1 MCKSRPPESA
11 ELADGVLTR
20 RRPGLR
26 RVHLPRRSARRPAS
40 TASPASRPARPFVP
54 AQAQPPAA
62 TASARWT
69 WSTPSFSGTE
79 TPKNRCCTRH
89 CVRSNHS
96 AAAARN
102 AVWGER
108 LDRRLTSLRT
118 RLIPPAPIGRSSCS
132 PWCPRRWW
140 GALGPSS
147 CHPKAKPRSRRGLR
161 AQSRATT
168 CHRVTDQPHVM
179 ERAPQDS
186 HRRALHTATACR
198 NCRVVEQR
206 MRE

>member
-1 MCKSRPPESA
+1 MPTGCSRDA
-11 ELADGVLTR
+11 DLASGGCTCR
-20 RRPGLR
+20 GAAPAALR
-26 RVHLPRRSARRPAS
+26 
-40 TASPASRPARPFVP
+40 
-54 AQAQPPAA
+54 QPPPQPAGLHARSSRHRPSPRLRPLPPGGPGQHRVSAA
-62 TASARWT
+62 QKHRKTDAVRGTASARTTARPPPETQFGGKGWT
-69 WSTPSFSGTE
+69 GGSHHSGHGSY
-79 TPKNRCCTRH
+79 RRH
-89 CVRSNHS
+89 PS
-96 AAAARN
+96 AAAAARPG
-102 AVWGER
+102 VQG
-108 LDRRLTSLRT
+108 
-118 RLIPPAPIGRSSCS
+118 
-132 PWCPRRWW
+132 RWW